1 MFDIEKIKLL
11 NELEMLVYQYVI
23 ENMNLISK
31 LTIRELA
38 VICHVS
44 TSTVLRFCS
53 KMGFEGFSDFKYS
66 LKNRDLEPIDT
77 LENYYNASLHVDGFF
92 KKMAD
97 ESFKERLEPA
107 ISMIVDSQYVI
118 FSGLGTSGILGS
130 YGSRYFA
137 NLGIQSFSI
146 ADPFSPVPTRG
157 MENVLAIILSVS
169 GETKELIQ
177 KVMEF
182 KQNKVKVL
190 SITNNESSTVARLAD
205 HNLSYYMPEEHSTV
219 YDPAINLT
227 TQVPVIVLIEIL
239 AHYASKEIEENKKTN
254 C

>member
-23 ENMNLISK
+23 ENMSLTSQ

-38 VICHVS
+38 INCHVS
-44 TSTVLRFCS
+44 TSTVLRFCT
-53 KMGFEGFSDFKYS
+53 KLGFEGFSDFKYS
-66 LKNRDLEPIDT
+66 IKRNPPEQIDT
-77 LENYYNASLHVDGFF
+77 LENYYSATMHLDSFF
-92 KKMAD
+92 KKMTD
-97 ESFKERLEPA
+97 ESFKESLEPA
-107 ISMIVDSQYVI
+107 VSMIVESQYVI
-118 FSGLGTSGILGS
+118 FSGIGTSGILGS

-157 MENVLAIILSVS
+157 MENSLAIILSVS
-169 GETKELIQ
+169 GETKELVQ

-190 SITNNESSTVARLAD
+190 SITNNERSTIARLAD

-239 AHYASKEIEENKKTN
+239 AHYANKKIENKKTSK
-254 C
+254 